1 MEAIERI
8 VQLARSVPTKR
19 TTLSLLED
27 PSSCEGLQHQG
38 KCDRGK
44 HEQATNRNMKT
55 LILRVSILN
64 LMGDSISSLPDEI
77 LGKLLSLVPTKVAA
91 STSVLSKR
99 WRNLLSLVDSLSFD
113 ESMVVYPNEEEATK
127 GSQRFCDFVD
137 KTLAL
142 LHNSPA
148 IKTFSLYRVAKTM
161 SYNDECARLNRWI
174 WTAMEQGLLELHL
187 YAPASRSTV
196 NIEPRVL
203 RSNTLVKLTIS
214 GHYDIDVD
222 SDGESL
228 DVFFPALKSLSL
240 MVALDIESYPRII
253 HACPVLEEL
262 TIRNGD
268 FSDMGPL
275 WGGTV
280 VEHASIKRLV
290 IATHVPDHIDYYL
303 LLEYFENA
311 CQTVRFQAP
320 SLVYLDYSSFVFRKY
335 DVGDLDSLVEARLS
349 LKLWRSTSHYDYDDD
364 YYYDYNG
371 SLCDDDD
378 PSPPIFG
385 DVTCLVAA
393 IRNITTL
400 HLSPDSL
407 EGLVHKVTNRCG
419 DACACNPQN
428 PSLKNSKKMKKKKKI
443 CCLQT
448 CPVKVLEISD
458 YGGCFQE
465 VEQMR
470 HFLGNLK
477 CLETVKVGV
486 VPDNKGKNAEFLRA
500 NLMNL
505 PKLSSKCTIQL
516 L

>member
-1 MEAIERI
+1 
-8 VQLARSVPTKR
+8 
-19 TTLSLLED
+19 
-27 PSSCEGLQHQG
+27 
-38 KCDRGK
+38 
-44 HEQATNRNMKT
+44 
-55 LILRVSILN
+55 
-64 LMGDSISSLPDEI
+64 MGDSISSLPDEI
-77 LGKLLSLVPTKVAA
+77 LGKLLSLVPTKEAA

-99 WRNLLSLVDSLSFD
+99 WRNLLSLVDRLSFD

-148 IKTFSLYRVAKTM
+148 IKTFSLCRVAKTM
-161 SYNDECARLNRWI
+161 SHNHESARLNRWI

-222 SDGESL
+222 SDGEDSDDEDINESL

-275 WGGTV
+275 WGGYGCGTCI
-280 VEHASIKRLV
+280 HQAS
-290 IATHVPDHIDYYL
+290 
-303 LLEYFENA
+303 F
-311 CQTVRFQAP
+311 RFQAP
-320 SLVYLDYSSFVFRKY
+320 SLVYLDYSSLVFRKY

-364 YYYDYNG
+364 YYYDCSG

-407 EGLVHKVTNRCG
+407 EVFHFCCKSMPIFNNLLNLSIESNNQNGWQVMPLLLKSCPNLQTLVFKGLVHKVTNRCG

-428 PSLKNSKKMKKKKKI
+428 PSLKNSKKMKKKKKV

-486 VPDNKGKNAEFLRA
+486 DPDNKGKNAEFLLA

>member
-1 MEAIERI
+1 
-8 VQLARSVPTKR
+8 
-19 TTLSLLED
+19 
-27 PSSCEGLQHQG
+27 
-38 KCDRGK
+38 
-44 HEQATNRNMKT
+44 
-55 LILRVSILN
+55 
-64 LMGDSISSLPDEI
+64 MGDSISSLPDEI

-113 ESMVVYPNEEEATK
+113 ESMVVYPNEEEATI

-161 SYNDECARLNRWI
+161 SYNDESARLNRWI
-174 WTAMEQGLLELHL
+174 WTAMEQGLLELPL

-222 SDGESL
+222 SDGEDSDDEDIDESL

-262 TIRNGD
+262 TIRNG
-268 FSDMGPL
+268 G
-275 WGGTV
+275 
-280 VEHASIKRLV
+280 
-290 IATHVPDHIDYYL
+290 
-303 LLEYFENA
+303 YFENA

-407 EGLVHKVTNRCG
+407 EVS
-419 DACACNPQN
+419 
-428 PSLKNSKKMKKKKKI
+428 PSSIHL
-443 CCLQT
+443 
-448 CPVKVLEISD
+448 
-458 YGGCFQE
+458 
-465 VEQMR
+465 
-470 HFLGNLK
+470 
-477 CLETVKVGV
+477 
-486 VPDNKGKNAEFLRA
+486 
-500 NLMNL
+500 
-505 PKLSSKCTIQL
+505 
-516 L
+516 

>member
-1 MEAIERI
+1 
-8 VQLARSVPTKR
+8 
-19 TTLSLLED
+19 
-27 PSSCEGLQHQG
+27 
-38 KCDRGK
+38 
-44 HEQATNRNMKT
+44 
-55 LILRVSILN
+55 
-64 LMGDSISSLPDEI
+64 MGDSISSLPDEI
-77 LGKLLSLVPTKVAA
+77 LGKLLSLVPTKEAA

-99 WRNLLSLVDSLSFD
+99 WRNLLSLVDRLSFD

-127 GSQRFCDFVD
+127 GSQRFSDFVD

-148 IKTFSLYRVAKTM
+148 IKTFSLCRVAKTM
-161 SYNDECARLNRWI
+161 SHNYESARLNRWI

-222 SDGESL
+222 SDGEDSDDEDIDESL

-290 IATHVPDHIDYYL
+290 IATHVPHHIDYYL

-320 SLVYLDYSSFVFRKY
+320 SLVYLDYSSVVFRKY

-364 YYYDYNG
+364 YYYDCSG

-407 EGLVHKVTNRCG
+407 EVFHFCCKSMPIFNNLLNLSIESNNQTGWQVMPLLLKSCPNLQTLVFKGLVHKVTNRCG

-486 VPDNKGKNAEFLRA
+486 DPDNKGKNAEFLLA

>member
-1 MEAIERI
+1 
-8 VQLARSVPTKR
+8 
-19 TTLSLLED
+19 
-27 PSSCEGLQHQG
+27 
-38 KCDRGK
+38 
-44 HEQATNRNMKT
+44 
-55 LILRVSILN
+55 
-64 LMGDSISSLPDEI
+64 MGDSISSLPDEI

-148 IKTFSLYRVAKTM
+148 IKTFSLCHYELQRRIRPSQP
-161 SYNDECARLNRWI
+161 SYAMGTFQI
-174 WTAMEQGLLELHL
+174 W
-187 YAPASRSTV
+187 
-196 NIEPRVL
+196 
-203 RSNTLVKLTIS
+203 
-214 GHYDIDVD
+214 GH
-222 SDGESL
+222 
-228 DVFFPALKSLSL
+228 F
-240 MVALDIESYPRII
+240 
-253 HACPVLEEL
+253 
-262 TIRNGD
+262 
-268 FSDMGPL
+268 
-275 WGGTV
+275 GGTV

-290 IATHVPDHIDYYL
+290 IATHVPHHIDYYL

-407 EGLVHKVTNRCG
+407 EVFHFCCKSMPIFNNLLNLSIESNNQNGWQVMPLLLKSCPNLQTLVFKGLVHKVTNRCG

>member
-1 MEAIERI
+1 
-8 VQLARSVPTKR
+8 
-19 TTLSLLED
+19 
-27 PSSCEGLQHQG
+27 
-38 KCDRGK
+38 
-44 HEQATNRNMKT
+44 
-55 LILRVSILN
+55 
-64 LMGDSISSLPDEI
+64 MGDSISSLPDEI
-77 LGKLLSLVPTKVAA
+77 LGKLLSLVPTKEAA

-99 WRNLLSLVDSLSFD
+99 WRNLLSLVDRLSFD

-148 IKTFSLYRVAKTM
+148 IKTFSLCRVAKTM
-161 SYNDECARLNRWI
+161 SHNHESARLNRWI

-187 YAPASRSTV
+187 YAPANSDGEDSDD
-196 NIEPRVL
+196 E
-203 RSNTLVKLTIS
+203 
-214 GHYDIDVD
+214 DID
-222 SDGESL
+222 ESL

-290 IATHVPDHIDYYL
+290 IATHVPHHIDYYL
-303 LLEYFENA
+303 LLEYFQNA

-320 SLVYLDYSSFVFRKY
+320 SLVYLDYSSLVFRKY

-364 YYYDYNG
+364 YYYDCSG

-407 EGLVHKVTNRCG
+407 EVFHFCCKSMPIFNNLLNLSIESNNQNGWQVMPLLLKSCPNLQTLVFKGLVHKVTNRCG

-448 CPVKVLEISD
+448 CPVKVLEISN

-486 VPDNKGKNAEFLRA
+486 DPDNKGNAEFLRA

>member
-1 MEAIERI
+1 
-8 VQLARSVPTKR
+8 
-19 TTLSLLED
+19 
-27 PSSCEGLQHQG
+27 
-38 KCDRGK
+38 
-44 HEQATNRNMKT
+44 
-55 LILRVSILN
+55 
-64 LMGDSISSLPDEI
+64 MGDSISSLPDEI

-148 IKTFSLYRVAKTM
+148 IKTFSLCLTTTNPPV
-161 SYNDECARLNRWI
+161 
-174 WTAMEQGLLELHL
+174 
-187 YAPASRSTV
+187 STV
-196 NIEPRVL
+196 
-203 RSNTLVKLTIS
+203 
-214 GHYDIDVD
+214 
-222 SDGESL
+222 
-228 DVFFPALKSLSL
+228 
-240 MVALDIESYPRII
+240 
-253 HACPVLEEL
+253 
-262 TIRNGD
+262 IRNGD

-275 WGGTV
+275 WGGGGGTV

-290 IATHVPDHIDYYL
+290 IATHVPHHIDYYL

-407 EGLVHKVTNRCG
+407 EVFHFCCKSMPIFNNLLNLSIESNNQNGWQVMPLLLKSCPNLQTLVFKGLVHKVTNRCG

>member
-1 MEAIERI
+1 MPNDA
-8 VQLARSVPTKR
+8 
-19 TTLSLLED
+19 
-27 PSSCEGLQHQG
+27 
-38 KCDRGK
+38 
-44 HEQATNRNMKT
+44 
-55 LILRVSILN
+55 LIVSILN

-148 IKTFSLYRVAKTM
+148 IKTFSLCRVAKTM
-161 SYNDECARLNRWI
+161 SYNDESARLNRHTQW
-174 WTAMEQGLLELHL
+174 GLFR
-187 YAPASRSTV
+187 YGATF
-196 NIEPRVL
+196 
-203 RSNTLVKLTIS
+203 
-214 GHYDIDVD
+214 G
-222 SDGESL
+222 G
-228 DVFFPALKSLSL
+228 
-240 MVALDIESYPRII
+240 
-253 HACPVLEEL
+253 
-262 TIRNGD
+262 G
-268 FSDMGPL
+268 G
-275 WGGTV
+275 GGTV

-290 IATHVPDHIDYYL
+290 IATHVPHHIDYYL

-407 EGLVHKVTNRCG
+407 EVFHFCCKSMPIFNNLLNLSIESNNQNGWQVMPLLLKSCPNLQTLVFKGLVHKVTNRCG

-486 VPDNKGKNAEFLRA
+486 DPDNKGKNAEFLLA